1 MKKISILDLGIIAA
15 STGLLTGCQAVTD
28 KPDKEVRNNYNVLLV
43 SFDDLRPELGCYGNE
58 VIQTPNL
65 DNFAS
70 EGVAFTNAFCQVSIS
85 APSRASLMTG
95 LRPDS
100 TRVWHLADKFRNTI
114 PDVTTLPQY
123 FQQHGYYTV
132 GIGKQFHN
140 HMPDSISF
148 DEPDLRPEEYKIGNM
163 IDRDAENFYYDED
176 IKKELA
182 KVREERLKKNP
193 NAYAGGWG
201 YGRVMEDSDAPD
213 NAFYDGAQT
222 ELALETI
229 HRIKDQDQPFFLSLG
244 YFRPHL
250 PFVAPKKYWD
260 LYNRDSIPMATN
272 PYLPKDSPIMAI
284 NSSYE
289 LMGCY
294 DMYSNHPSIYQQPED
309 TARMLK
315 HGYYA
320 SVSYIDACFGKLMEG
335 LKEMGLDKNTIILIY
350 GDHGWKLG
358 EHRSWCK
365 QTVYDNDTHVPLIV
379 NAPDIKAKGQQCDR
393 LVELVDIFPTLSDLA
408 GIQPPK
414 YLQGAS
420 MKPLL
425 ENPEQQWKSAVFS
438 QHHRRP
444 KESPDKQRYMGYSMR
459 TEKYHFVEWY
469 YWDDDKKL
477 KGDYVT
483 SELYDSM
490 NDPDE
495 NINISGELEN
505 KEVIKGLSEQLH
517 NGWRKALPDQNN

>member
-1 MKKISILDLGIIAA
+1 MKKSTLLDLSIIAA
-15 STGLLTGCQAVTD
+15 SATVFVGCQAITKKAEDKTD
-28 KPDKEVRNNYNVLLV
+28 KKYNVILI
-43 SFDDLRPELGCYGNE
+43 SFDDLRPELGCYGNN
-58 VIQTPNL
+58 VIKTPNL

-70 EGVAFTNAFCQVSIS
+70 EGVMFSHAYCQVSIS

-100 TRVWHLADKFRNTI
+100 TRVWHLADKFRETI
-114 PDVTTLPQY
+114 PNVTTLPQY
-123 FQQHGYYTV
+123 FHNYGYHTV
-132 GIGKQFHN
+132 AIGKQFHN

-148 DEPDLRPEEYKIGNM
+148 DEPDLRPDEYKTADM
-163 IDRDAENFYYDED
+163 IDRDAESFYYDDD

-182 KVREERLKKNP
+182 KVREERLRKNP
-193 NAYAGGWG
+193 NAYADGWA

-213 NAFYDGAQT
+213 SAFYDGAQT
-222 ELALETI
+222 DLALEVLK
-229 HRIKDQDQPFFLSLG
+229 RLKDQDQPFFLSLG

-250 PFVAPKKYWD
+250 PFVAPRKYWD

-272 PYLPKDSPIMAI
+272 PYLPINSPIMAI
-284 NSSYE
+284 NSTYE
-289 LMGCY
+289 LTGCY
-294 DMYSNHPSIYQQPED
+294 DMYANHPSVYQQPED

-320 SVSYIDACFGKLMEG
+320 SVSYVDACFGKLMEG

-365 QTVYDNDTHVPLIV
+365 QTVYENDTHVPLII
-379 NAPDIKAKGQQCDR
+379 NAPDIKAKGQKCDR

-408 GIQPPK
+408 GIQPPQ
-414 YLQGAS
+414 YLQGTS

-425 ENPEQQWKSAVFS
+425 ENPTQPWKAAAFS

-444 KESPDKQRYMGYSMR
+444 KESPDNQRYMGYSIR
-459 TEKYHFVEWY
+459 TENFHYVEWY
-469 YWDDDKKL
+469 FWDNDNKI

-483 SELYDSM
+483 CELYDST

-495 NINISGELEN
+495 NTNVADEYANTEI
-505 KEVIKGLSEQLH
+505 IKGLSTQLH
-517 NGWRKALPDQNN
+517 NGWRNALP

>member
-1 MKKISILDLGIIAA
+1 MRKLSILDMSILAA
-15 STGLLTGCQAVTD
+15 STGLFTGCQPSPGHTE
-28 KPDKEVRNNYNVLLV
+28 KEVGNKYNVLLV

-58 VIQTPNL
+58 VIKTPNL
-65 DNFAS
+65 DNFAN
-70 EGVAFTNAFCQVSIS
+70 EGVAFTKAFCQVSIC

-100 TRVWHLADKFRNTI
+100 TRVWHLADKFRETI
-114 PDVTTLPQY
+114 PEVTTLPQY
-123 FQQHGYYTV
+123 FHNNGYHTV

-148 DEPDLRPEEYKIGNM
+148 DEPDLRPAEYATADM
-163 IDRDAENFYYDED
+163 VDRDAESFYYDDD

-193 NAYAGGWG
+193 NAYANGWA
-201 YGRVMEDSDAPD
+201 YGRVMENSDAPD

-222 ELALETI
+222 ELALEVI
-229 HRIKDQDQPFFLSLG
+229 KRLKDQDQPFFLSLG

-260 LYNRDSIPMATN
+260 LYNRDSIPMASN
-272 PYLPKDSPIMAI
+272 PYLPKNSPVMAI

-294 DMYSNHPSIYQQPED
+294 DMYSNHPSLYQQPED

-320 SVSYIDACFGKLMEG
+320 SVSYIDACFGKLMDG
-335 LKEMGLDKNTIILIY
+335 LKEMGLDKNTIVLIY

-365 QTVYDNDTHVPLIV
+365 QTVYEIDTHVPLIV
-379 NAPDIKAKGQQCDR
+379 NAPNITAKGQQCDR

-408 GIQPPK
+408 GINPPE
-414 YLQGAS
+414 YLQGTS

-425 ENPEQQWKSAVFS
+425 ENPTQEWKTAVFS

-444 KESPDKQRYMGYSMR
+444 KESPDHKRYMGYSM
-459 TEKYHFVEWY
+459 TTDKFHYVEWY
-469 YWDDDKKL
+469 IWDNEKKV

-483 SELYDSM
+483 CELYDATI
-490 NDPDE
+490 DPDE
-495 NINISGELEN
+495 NINIAGEIEN
-505 KEVIKGLSEQLH
+505 AEIIKSLSVQLQ
-517 NGWRKALPDQNN
+517 NGWRKARP